1 VGALVAAAVVAVV
14 VRATLVDFYHIGSES
29 MQPLLTPG
37 DGIMVDRTAY
47 RAGEVRRG
55 DVVVF
60 DGRGSFLPYHRPD
73 AVDALLRALRLTG
86 DDTSYVKRVIA
97 VAGDTLECCDAD
109 GFLLLNGE
117 PLDEPYVYGGDAAS
131 DIEFV
136 ATVPEGRVWVMGDHR
151 SASADSRALLGAPGG
166 GMIAVDRILGRVTSV
181 VWPLDRGAAVPREGG

>member
-1 VGALVAAAVVAVV
+1 
-14 VRATLVDFYHIGSES
+14 
-29 MQPLLTPG
+29 
-37 DGIMVDRTAY
+37 
-47 RAGEVRRG
+47 
-55 DVVVF
+55 
-60 DGRGSFLPYHRPD
+60 
-73 AVDALLRALRLTG
+73 VDALLRALRLTG

-117 PLDEPYVYGGDAAS
+117 PLDEPYVYGGDVAS